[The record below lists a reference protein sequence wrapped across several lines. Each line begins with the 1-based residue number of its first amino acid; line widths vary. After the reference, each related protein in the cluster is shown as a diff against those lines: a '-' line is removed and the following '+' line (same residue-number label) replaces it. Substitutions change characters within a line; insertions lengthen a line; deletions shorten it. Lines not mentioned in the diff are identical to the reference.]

1 MQPPAFFG
9 VSYGMPSQESS
20 KLERYIKNIF
30 DNVNNIHSY
39 SYYSALKTFQSFI
52 SGQYRYWQQMNEG
65 NAYLQELFISLSFSK
80 LQENTLV
87 FLIIMNALAEIDL
100 GNKGG
105 VASRIVKDIA
115 LIQPSSNIYVWK
127 LLDQLLVWMTNPL
140 GASLHLTLQPLR
152 DLIWKWYFVKKS
164 ETQMSSLYLLD
175 IFIRRFPSYLN
186 SNFQATQSLLLR
198 ALHEND
204 KCVQKAASQA
214 LTSFFNISQT
224 EYVNHSMLIFKQI
237 MKSFTNKTV
246 PLEEGYVMSINSCLQ
261 KSTEALSFFTFIEPP
276 INRISYTLTTDTLG
290 GFALIS
296 LVYFCSP
303 KSFTPRHMNA
313 VLDIYCTLFEGTG
326 QLPRTIYKYFG
337 DLCFQFD
344 SNSRSQYG
352 KQLER
357 ITTILSKHIND
368 KNIIYGYLSI
378 ATPKSE
384 GYQKLKMSI
393 SNHLFSKIVCSGLG
407 KFCIR
412 YPKESPSIHASI
424 IQNLNMILLT
434 STDPVKLKHS
444 LRALANFEF
453 RRDEVETEVLMQ
465 YSKALKSNDV
475 RIREMTLNFFLSQ
488 QRIFP
493 EIKQRIV
500 AFVAAEP
507 SPALRISALSRLL
520 AASTDTPLIQPL
532 FALLHD
538 ANSTIRRV
546 ALEKLSRIANT
557 QEAITSFISEL
568 VRNLNNSEKLD
579 KRTINNLL
587 NAAEC
592 IPKALIPFRS
602 FLMDLVLK
610 SSKQSSS
617 SLRLLSKLVADK
629 QEIDSVLPQIVT
641 HISQS
646 LTLHSTNNRLSAVLD
661 LLIATLRNS
670 SLRKDMRNKY
680 NNVILKLISLADGV
694 EDKETRNKLMEAMTE
709 IAIISKQEM
718 LTWSTESTQ
727 TLAIQPVPYPSNAIA
742 SMPVLSSLSANT
754 SFGIVLNVLTD
765 SSLVAL
771 HPKAIDSLLLV
782 LKSHRTLNPQFEDF
796 LANVLKTIITE
807 TDNSATVSI
816 ILHNLSVFITILGN
830 KFAPIIPPLIDLV
843 CATWGKLESGLIL
856 RALQWMAFRIS
867 ELLSPYLVR
876 ITNVILSSLPLLP
889 AKAADDVFSIY
900 ISMGAMMKEV
910 DYILVPSI
918 LNWLEVNFSDTF
930 LAEQVIA
937 KLLTILNEVGT
948 ERYVS
953 EVIRTLIIVCT
964 QNKALQTKG
973 MDLLVLLAAKQRNEF
988 ILFLPEIVPV
998 FNLSNNSN
1006 MDIIMRS
1013 ITSGVE
1019 LPQFITDSYKTTTKD
1034 AKISRCSSAAAL
1046 EKFTYV
1052 RPSNFRIPNKEW
1064 DAAEWSHWA
1073 DEVVQAIILAS
1084 PLRSSSACGTLSEH
1098 NANVRSLLFPISFA
1112 ASIATSNDQDLIT
1125 ALTNIIAAKDVPDY
1139 ILKNALS
1146 TVDFLDIA
1154 GFELDLMTNVLA
1166 NRAMRTGLL
1175 QQALR
1180 YTESLYD
1187 QNPSE
1192 NVENLVLLYQMLGFP
1207 SAANAAL
1214 RKFDAPELHDN
1225 VAIHLGF
1232 WEDALN
1238 SFERRL
1244 ANGERGA
1251 DITEGQMKCLMGL
1264 NRFQDLEVMALKS
1277 DNAYYKAVAALHM
1290 FNDDA
1295 LKEAIAKLDAPNE
1308 STLFYFA
1315 FKAVLDQ
1322 DYLGAQK
1329 IIEPMLSSRAPKITS
1344 LIATDYERAY
1354 SHFAD
1359 YCILSELLNVT
1370 KILIQRQQHSF
1381 NPTFEDQ
1388 YTRSWMFK
1396 FEQLHDSP
1404 LHMLEMLRVQ
1414 SFILS
1419 SEEMQPFWVKFIH
1432 YTANDKNRQIRD
1444 LALGHIL
1451 NKNDTELKYTM
1462 AEVIRYEGDH
1472 PKACAQLHQ
1481 LINMSPNSPLTD
1493 QWQRQLGEWYLED
1506 NDLKQAEEQLKKA
1519 TIPYKDDANTL
1530 LLYAKVCFQLFEG
1543 QRDNEVFLEKAIEA
1557 NLSAFKLAPI
1567 QASQYIQHIATLLFQ
1582 RGHTKVLN
1590 SFRKFIPRIPTSVWI
1605 DLLPQII
1612 ARLGAAGGLRQIMED
1627 LVTKIGKEYPNQ
1639 ALYALIVQYRSKET
1653 EKQMQSSELISVLK
1667 NMYPTVVSSILNLT
1681 YELIRIGTSWF
1692 EIWTTALEETSK
1704 MHDHVKAANMLLPLH
1719 NIVEKPPETMF
1730 EVGFAAQFGSL
1741 LMQARS
1747 LLDAFLNEHDEDAYN
1762 RAWSIYVPVLKKIRI
1777 IVSRVKTIP
1786 LNEVSPFL
1794 SALKGSDTVVPGH
1807 YDKTIHSFDKTL
1819 IVVESKQRPRR
1830 VTLLSN
1836 DGNSIDFLLKA
1847 NEDTRLDERIMQ
1859 LFDFINSAIE
1869 RAPDR
1874 PRRLRITLYKV
1885 IPITNK
1891 VGLIGWVNNCQ
1902 TLSLVISKYRE
1913 PRGVPP
1919 LAEYD
1924 AIVKECPD
1932 FDRQSANM
1940 DVEELVRLFH
1950 IGVNITPGDELKN
1963 AMFNHSSDSSHWLK
1977 RRALFTE
1984 SLASTSMA
1992 GFILGLGDR
2001 HPANIM
2007 LHDTTAKLVHI
2018 DFGDCFE
2025 VASRR
2030 EKFQERVP
2038 FRLTRSLVNALGV
2051 NGLDGEFTKACEN
2064 MLTIVRE
2071 NGVQIMALLEA
2082 FIYDPLLQWLMAR
2095 SDAGERPEI
2104 ETMKR
2109 IKEKINDARGVKQQ
2123 VASLVEA
2130 ATDEKNLARMFRG
2143 WYPWL

>member
-1 MQPPAFFG
+1 MQQPAFFG
-9 VSYGMPSQESS
+9 VTYGLPSQDAT

-30 DNVNNIHSY
+30 DNIDNIHSY
-39 SYYSALKTFQSFI
+39 SYYSAIKTFQSFV
-52 SGQYRYWQQMNEG
+52 SGQYRYWQEMNEG
-65 NAYLQELFISLSFSK
+65 SAYIQELFLNLSFSK

-87 FLIIMNALAEIDL
+87 FLIVMNALSEIEL
-100 GNKGG
+100 GTKGG
-105 VASRIVKDIA
+105 LATKIVKDIA
-115 LIQPSSNIYVWK
+115 LITPSPNVHVWQ
-127 LLDQLLVWMTNPL
+127 LLDQLLVWITNPL

-152 DLIWKWYFVKKS
+152 DLIWKWYFVKKP
-164 ETQMSSLYLLD
+164 ETQISSLNLLD

-198 ALHEND
+198 ALHEPD
-204 KCVQKAASQA
+204 KAVQKAASQA
-214 LTSFFNISQT
+214 LGSFLSISQT
-224 EYVNHSMLIFKQI
+224 QYVNQSILISKQI
-237 MKSFTNKTV
+237 MKSFTNKTI
-246 PLEEGYVMSINSCLQ
+246 PLEEGYVVSIANCLRRDDDILGFVQ
-261 KSTEALSFFTFIEPP
+261 FQEPP
-276 INRISYTLTTDTLG
+276 ISRISYTLTNDTIG
-290 GFALIS
+290 GFALIT
-296 LVYFCSP
+296 LAYHTSP
-303 KSFTPRHMNA
+303 LTFTQRHINA
-313 VLDIYCTLFEGTG
+313 VLDIYCTLFESTTP
-326 QLPRTIYKYFG
+326 LPRTLYKYFG
-337 DLCFQFD
+337 DLLFQFD
-344 SNSRSQYG
+344 MPTRYQYS
-352 KQLER
+352 KPIER
-357 ITTILSKHIND
+357 LTGILGRQISD
-368 KNIIYGYLSI
+368 KYSVYGFLSV
-378 ATPKSE
+378 ATPKTE
-384 GYQKLKMSI
+384 AFIKLKTTI
-393 SNHLFSKIVCSGLG
+393 SNHLFSKLVANGLG
-407 KFCIR
+407 KFCLR
-412 YPKESPSIHASI
+412 YPKDSPDIHALI
-424 IQNLNMILLT
+424 IQSLNMILLT
-434 STDPVKLKHS
+434 CTNTTKLKHS
-444 LRALANFEF
+444 FRTLACFEF

-475 RIREMTLNFFLSQ
+475 RLREQTINFFLSQ

-507 SPALRISALSRLL
+507 SPALRNYTLSNLL
-520 AASTDTPLIQPL
+520 ATPVDSPLIQPL

-538 ANSTIRRV
+538 ANAAVRKT
-546 ALEKLSRIANT
+546 ALQKLSSINNT
-557 QEAITSFISEL
+557 EEAITSFISEL
-568 VRNLNNSEKLD
+568 VRNLQNSEKLD

-587 NAAEC
+587 NAAEFT
-592 IPKALIPFRS
+592 PQSLIPFRS
-602 FLMDLVLK
+602 FLMDVVIK

-617 SLRLLSKLVADK
+617 SLRLLSKLVDK
-629 QEIDSVLPQIVT
+629 TETDSVLPRIVE

-670 SLRKDMRNKY
+670 SLRNDMRIKY
-680 NNVILKLISLADGV
+680 SNVIMKLMALADGV
-694 EDKETRNKLMEAMTE
+694 EDKETRIKLLEALTE
-709 IAIISKQEM
+709 IAIIGKHEM
-718 LTWSTESTQ
+718 LTWSIETTQ
-727 TLAIQPVPYPSNAIA
+727 NLPSQPVPYPTSAVA
-742 SMPVLSSLSANT
+742 SMPVLSALSANT

-782 LKSHRTLNPQFEDF
+782 LKSHRILNPQFEDY
-796 LANVLKTIITE
+796 LANVLRSMILE
-807 TDNSATVSI
+807 ADNSATVSI

-830 KFAPIIPPLIDLV
+830 KFAPIIPPLIDLI
-843 CATWGKLESGLIL
+843 CTNWGRLESGLIL

-900 ISMGAMMKEV
+900 ISMGSMMKEV
-910 DYILVPSI
+910 DYILVPSL
-918 LNWLEVNFSDTF
+918 LNWLEVNFADTF
-930 LAEQVIA
+930 LSEQVIQ

-964 QNKALQTKG
+964 QNKSLQTKSI
-973 MDLLVLLAAKQRNEF
+973 DVLILLAARQRNEF

-1019 LPQFITDSYKTTTKD
+1019 LPQFITESYKSTTRE

-1046 EKFTYV
+1046 ERFVYIK
-1052 RPSNFRIPNKEW
+1052 PSNFRLPKTEW

-1073 DEVVQAIILAS
+1073 DEVVQAIILSS

-1098 NANVRSLLFPISFA
+1098 NANVRSQLFPISFA
-1112 ASIATSNDQDLIT
+1112 ASIATSNDPDLQQ
-1125 ALTNIIAAKDVPDY
+1125 ALHNIIMSKDVPDY
-1139 ILKNALS
+1139 ILKNALNS
-1146 TVDFLDIA
+1146 VDLLDIA
-1154 GFELDLMTNVLA
+1154 NFKVDLDMTILA
-1166 NRAMRTGLL
+1166 NRAMKAGLL

-1180 YTESLYD
+1180 YAETLYEK
-1187 QNPSE
+1187 NPTD

-1207 SAANAAL
+1207 FAANAAL
-1214 RKFDAPELHDN
+1214 RKFNAPELHDN

-1232 WEDALN
+1232 WEDALA
-1238 SFERRL
+1238 SYERRIEQ
-1244 ANGERGA
+1244 GETGQ
-1251 DITEGQMKCLMGL
+1251 DIIEGQMKCLTGL
-1264 NRFQDLEVMALKS
+1264 NRFQDLEVIAQKT
-1277 DNAYYKAVAALHM
+1277 DNEFYKAVAALHM
-1290 FNDDA
+1290 FNDEA
-1295 LKEAIAKLDAPNE
+1295 LKKAVSKLDPPND
-1308 STLFYFA
+1308 STSFYYA

-1329 IIEPMLSSRAPKITS
+1329 LIEMMLTQKAPKITS
-1344 LIATDYERAY
+1344 LIANDYERAY
-1354 SHFAD
+1354 NHFAD
-1359 YCILSELLNVT
+1359 YCILTELFNVT
-1370 KILIQRQQHSF
+1370 KILINRAHNFIDPSYE
-1381 NPTFEDQ
+1381 NSITK
-1388 YTRSWMFK
+1388 SWMFK

-1404 LHMLEMLRVQ
+1404 LHMLEMLRVE
-1414 SFILS
+1414 SFILGP
-1419 SEEMQPFWVKFIH
+1419 EQMQPFWVKFIH
-1432 YTANDKNRQIRD
+1432 YTANDKNAQIRN
-1444 LALGHIL
+1444 LALGHII
-1451 NKNDTELKYTM
+1451 NQNDTELKYTM
-1462 AEVIRYEGDH
+1462 AEVIRYEGNH
-1472 PKACAQLHQ
+1472 PKSCQTLHQ
-1481 LINMSPNSPLTD
+1481 LINLSPNSPLTD
-1493 QWQRQLGEWYLED
+1493 KWQRKLGQWYLED
-1506 NDLKQAEEQLKKA
+1506 NDLIQAEEILKRS
-1519 TIPYKDDANTL
+1519 TIPFKDDSNTL

-1543 QRDNEVFLEKAIEA
+1543 QRDNESYLERAIEA
-1557 NLSAFKLAPI
+1557 NLTAFRLAPV

-1582 RGHTKVLN
+1582 RGHPKVLN
-1590 SFRKFIPRIPTSVWI
+1590 SFRKFIPRIPTSCWI
-1605 DLLPQII
+1605 DLLSQII
-1612 ARLGAAGGLRQIMED
+1612 ARLGASGGLRQIMED
-1627 LVTKIGKEYPNQ
+1627 LVTRIGKEYPNQ

-1653 EKQMQSSELISVLK
+1653 EKQQQSSELISNLRQS
-1667 NMYPTVVSSILNLT
+1667 YPTVVSGILNLT

-1692 EIWTTALEETSK
+1692 EIWTQALEETSK
-1704 MHDHVKAANMLLPLH
+1704 MYDHVKAANILLPLH
-1719 NIVEKPPETMF
+1719 AVIEKPPETMF
-1730 EVGFAAQFGSL
+1730 EVSFAAQFGSVL
-1741 LMQARS
+1741 LQAHS
-1747 LLDAFLNEHDEDAYN
+1747 LLDAFLNDHDEDAYN
-1762 RAWSIYVPVLKKIRI
+1762 RAWSIYVPVLKKVRL
-1777 IVSRVKTIP
+1777 IVQRVKNIP
-1786 LNEVSPFL
+1786 LNEVSPLL
-1794 SALKGSDTVVPGH
+1794 SQLKGSDTVVPGH
-1807 YDKTIHSFDKTL
+1807 FDQTIHSVDKQL

-1830 VTLLSN
+1830 VTLRTN
-1836 DGNSIDFLLKA
+1836 EGNSIDFLLKA
-1847 NEDTRLDERIMQ
+1847 NEDTRLDKRIMQ

-1874 PRRLRITLYKV
+1874 PRRLRIILYKV

-1902 TLSLVISKYRE
+1902 TLSLVISQYRE
-1913 PRGVPP
+1913 PRGVPS
-1919 LAEYD
+1919 LAEYE

-1932 FDRQSANM
+1932 FDKLSATM
-1940 DVEELVRLFH
+1940 DDDELVRLFH
-1950 IGVNITPGDELKN
+1950 IGVSITPGNELKD
-1963 AMFNHSSDSSHWLK
+1963 ALFIMSSDSSHWLK

-2025 VASRR
+2025 VAMRR

-2051 NGLDGEFTKACEN
+2051 NGLDGEFTKACET
-2064 MLTIVRE
+2064 MLTIMRE

-2130 ATDEKNLARMFRG
+2130 ATDERNLARMFRG